1 MTRSLPSHRWHSKKR
16 ATQRSNPIDTLGWLG
31 VWLLV
36 GSFVVML
43 AEGVLVAVWGLAM
56 ARRTRSLSELVQ
68 TEQGL
73 IEGDLQKLRSAL
85 AETQRLWRP
94 YGRALRWLRHPL
106 TIALLQSYA
115 RRRVR
120 VR

>member
-1 MTRSLPSHRWHSKKR
+1 MT
-16 ATQRSNPIDTLGWLG
+16 TIGWVG

-36 GSFVVML
+36 GSFVLML
-43 AEGVLVAVWGLAM
+43 AEGVLVAVWGLAV
-56 ARRTRSLSELVQ
+56 ARRTRTLAELAQ
-68 TEQGL
+68 NEQGL
-73 IEGDLQKLRSAL
+73 IEADVTKLRTAL

-94 YGRALRWLRHPL
+94 YQRVLRWLRHPIV
-106 TIALLQSYA
+106 IALLQSYA